1 MPHPL
6 LHRFIGSCIAL
17 SCLWLS
23 ACNQESS
30 PSHSTPQ
37 LPDTQPNFLL
47 IITDDQSWEHTGF
60 AGYPALK
67 TPQFDRLAQEGI
79 YFDNAYVSAPSC
91 TASRSALLAGQH
103 VWRLGPAALL
113 WGEYPVTQVN
123 YQKILAQHGYKTGY
137 TGKGWGPGKAVD
149 GNPAGPPY
157 NQIVSGAKPQFSP
170 MDHVAN
176 FRQFLED
183 RQPGQAFSF
192 WISPTEPHRPFEHGI
207 GISSGEID
215 ASTITVPAFLP
226 DTPEI
231 RSELADYLYEI
242 QYFDRELERIL
253 QLMQEFGV
261 LDNTVIVYTSDNGM
275 PFARAKSN
283 NYMHGVRVPLAIRW
297 GDAVPEHQ
305 RVTDFISL
313 TDLAPTFLDLAG
325 IPVPDDM
332 TGKSL
337 KPLLMAGRSGRIDK
351 QRNTV
356 FSGFERHIVDARPAD
371 VGYPSRAL
379 HTDGYLY
386 IRNLA
391 PDRWPAGD
399 PDQLADIDSGSQYK
413 NRLLHTAAED
423 RSNFFWHLAAGKRP
437 TEELYATDG
446 ENADI
451 TRNLADS
458 PLHEEIR
465 NRLRDRLQQE
475 MQNTQDPWTLGR
487 GALFNTYPYYGR

>member
-1 MPHPL
+1 MPHSSL
-6 LHRFIGSCIAL
+6 RRLIGGCIAL

-23 ACNQESS
+23 ACSQESS
-30 PSHSTPQ
+30 PSNTAPQ
-37 LPDTQPNFLL
+37 LPDNPPNFLL

-60 AGYPALK
+60 ASYPALK

-149 GNPAGPPY
+149 GNPAGPGY
-157 NQIVSGAKPQFSP
+157 NQIPSNADPHFSP

-176 FRQFLED
+176 FRKFLEE
-183 RQPGQAFSF
+183 RQPGQPFSF
-192 WISPTEPHRPFEHGI
+192 WISPTEPHRPFKRGI
-207 GISSGEID
+207 GTESGDID
-215 ASTITVPAFLP
+215 LEKILVPDFLP
-226 DTPEI
+226 NSAEVRAD
-231 RSELADYLYEI
+231 LADYLYEI
-242 QYFDRELERIL
+242 QYFDRELKRIL

-297 GDAVPEHQ
+297 GKAIPQHQ

-313 TDLAPTFLDLAG
+313 TDLAPTFLELAG
-325 IPVPDDM
+325 VPIPNSM

-337 KPLLMAGRSGRIDK
+337 KPLLLAGQSGRIDPT
-351 QRNTV
+351 RDAA
-356 FSGFERHIVDARPAD
+356 FSGFERHILDARANNL
-371 VGYPSRAL
+371 GYPSRAI
-379 HTDGYLY
+379 HTDNYLY

-391 PDRWPAGD
+391 PERWPAGE
-399 PDQLADIDSGSQYK
+399 PDKLADIDTGSPYK
-413 NRLLHTAAED
+413 STLIHTAPEN
-423 RSNFFWHLAAGKRP
+423 RGHFWQLAAGKRP
-437 TEELYATDG
+437 TEELYFTG
-446 ENADI
+446 EGGDI
-451 TRNLADS
+451 TRNLADD
-458 PLHEEIR
+458 PRHQAIR
-465 NRLRDRLQQE
+465 EKLAQRLVQE
-475 MQNTQDPWTLGR
+475 MKNTNDPW
-487 GALFNTYPYYGR
+487 ALAQGESFDAYIYHGQ